1 MATQT
6 LTSYGPSSL
15 WQRLSFD
22 GNEKKFELREKNI
35 LGYMTLKKLK
45 KVFTTEDDIT
55 AEVNETAYAELVQFL
70 DERSLTLV
78 IRDAKDDG

>member
-1 MATQT
+1 
-6 LTSYGPSSL
+6 
-15 WQRLSFD
+15 
-22 GNEKKFELREKNI
+22 
-35 LGYMTLKKLK
+35 MTLKKLK

-55 AEVNETAYAELVQFL
+55 AEVNETAYAELFQFL